1 MGRRHGVG
9 ASVRPRCGGRM
20 LRIWVR
26 PRAFQGGGGPSPKAA
41 LRGRRIT
48 APTQEGSPDAAAH
61 PHPSRPVAVE
71 SREPFHR
78 LVGRRCHRKGRGG
91 GLGGG
96 RADEG
101 KGHRPRH
108 PFYLGARSEEHTSA
122 LQSLMRR
129 TYAVFFLNKKKH
141 ES

>member
-71 SREPFHR
+71 SREPF
-78 LVGRRCHRKGRGG
+78 
-91 GLGGG
+91 
-96 RADEG
+96 
-101 KGHRPRH
+101 
-108 PFYLGARSEEHTSA
+108 RSEAHTSE
-122 LQSLMRR
+122 LQSLMRISS
-129 TYAVFFLNKKKH
+129 AVFCLKKKKYNITTTIMH
-141 ES
+141 FTTLI